1 MTRTVITNAVIV
13 TCDDASSVVEG
24 ASVAFEGGLITAVS
38 RVPIDP
44 RPGDVVIDARGGIV
58 LPGLVNAHSHLAMT
72 LLRGV
77 ADGTDLGA
85 FLATLLPIEGALV
98 DAEVV
103 ATGTEL
109 AGVELLRSGCTAA
122 LDMYFFPGSAQAAAL
137 GVGLTVHTGPVFIEF
152 PGPDGL
158 VWPARVAW
166 SRRYLE
172 DQDADNRWVCP
183 HSTYLLSEEQ
193 LRDVAA
199 IADETGARV
208 HVHAAETT
216 AEMAQVAERH
226 AGRTPVQVLADVGL
240 LHDRTVLAH
249 AVHVTDHDIDLIA
262 AAGAHVSHNPAS
274 NAKLASGLAP
284 VRKMLDAGVN
294 VALGTDGASS
304 ANDLDLWMAMRLAS
318 FLPSIM
324 HGDPGEI
331 TADDVVRMATV
342 NGAKAMGRGATHGSI
357 EIGKVAD
364 LIVLDGRAAAITP
377 SYDPL
382 STLAYSTSR
391 AEVLDVFVAGA
402 HVVDGGNV
410 VTVPVDLHDR
420 VGVLAARVTDL
431 RRMDDVL

>member
-1 MTRTVITNAVIV
+1 MTRLLIANAVIV
-13 TCDDASSVVEG
+13 TCDDASSVLNN
-24 ASVAFEGGLITAVS
+24 ASAAIEGGLFTAVS
-38 RVPIDP
+38 TAPIEA
-44 RPGDVVIDARGGIV
+44 RRGDVVIDARGGIV
-58 LPGLVNAHSHLAMT
+58 LPGLVNAHAHLAMT

-77 ADGTDLGA
+77 ADGTDLDA

-109 AGVELLRSGCTAA
+109 AAVELLRSGCTAA
-122 LDMYFFPGSAQAAAL
+122 LDMYFFPRSAGAAATR
-137 GVGLTVHTGPVFIEF
+137 VGLMVHTGPVFIGF
-152 PGPDGL
+152 PGPDDL
-158 VWPARVAW
+158 VWPARLAW

-172 DQDADNRWVCP
+172 DQDADTRWVCP

-193 LRDVAA
+193 LRDVARLA
-199 IADETGARV
+199 EETGARV

-226 AGRTPVQVLADVGL
+226 GGRTPVQVLADVGL
-240 LHDRTVLAH
+240 LNDRTVLAH
-249 AVHVTDHDIDLIA
+249 AVHVTDHDIGLIA

-342 NGAKAMGRGATHGSI
+342 NGAKALGRGATHGSI
-357 EIGKVAD
+357 EVGKVAD
-364 LIVLDGRAAAITP
+364 LVVLDGGAAALTP
-377 SYDPL
+377 SYEPM

-391 AEVLDVFVAGA
+391 AEVSHVLVAGA
-402 HVVDGGNV
+402 QVVDAGRV
-410 VTVPVDLHDR
+410 VTLPVDLFDR
-420 VGVLAARVTDL
+420 VAALAERVTEL
-431 RRMDDVL
+431 RRVGGAS

>member
-1 MTRTVITNAVIV
+1 MTRTIITNASIV
-13 TCDDASSVVEG
+13 TCDDAGSVLTG
-24 ASVAFEGGLITAVS
+24 ASVAIEDRLITAIS
-38 RVPIDP
+38 SARIDE

-58 LPGLVNAHSHLAMT
+58 MPGLVNAHTHLAMT

-77 ADGTDLGA
+77 ADGTDLEA

-98 DAEVV
+98 DAEVA
-103 ATGTEL
+103 ATGNEL
-109 AGVELLRSGCTAA
+109 AAVELLRSGCTAA
-122 LDMYFFPGSAQAAAL
+122 LDMYFFPGSARAAAAR
-137 GVGLTVHTGPVFIEF
+137 VGIAVHTGPVFIEF
-152 PGPDGL
+152 PGPDDL
-158 VWPARVAW
+158 VWPARLAW

-172 DQDADNRWVCP
+172 AQDADNRWVCP
-183 HSTYLLSEEQ
+183 HSTYLLSEDQ

-199 IADETGARV
+199 LAGETGARV
-208 HVHAAETT
+208 HVHAAETI
-216 AEMAQVAERH
+216 AEIAQVAQRH
-226 AGRTPVQVLADVGL
+226 GGRTPVQVLAEVGL

-249 AVHVTDHDIDLIA
+249 AVHVTDADIDLIA

-331 TADDVVRMATV
+331 TATDVVRMATM
-342 NGAKAMGRGATHGSI
+342 NGAKALGRRSTHGSV
-357 EIGKVAD
+357 EVGKVAD
-364 LIVLDGRAAAITP
+364 VVVLDGRAAAITP
-377 SYDPL
+377 SHDPL

-391 AEVLDVFVAGA
+391 AEVSHVFVAGA
-402 HVVDGGNV
+402 HVVDGGCV

-420 VGVLAARVTDL
+420 VAVLADRVVEL
-431 RRMDDVL
+431 RRAGGVS

>member
-1 MTRTVITNAVIV
+1 MTRTIIANAAVV
-13 TCDDASSVVEG
+13 TCDDASSVFTG
-24 ASVAFEGGLITAVS
+24 ASVTIDDGLITAVS
-38 RVPIDP
+38 AVPIDS

-58 LPGLVNAHSHLAMT
+58 LPGLVNAHTHLAMT

-77 ADGTDLGA
+77 ADGTDLDA

-98 DAEVV
+98 DAEVA

-109 AGVELLRSGCTAA
+109 AAVELLRSGCTAA
-122 LDMYFFPGSAQAAAL
+122 LDMYFFPGSARAAAAR
-137 GVGLTVHTGPVFIEF
+137 VGIAVHTGPVFIEF
-152 PGPDGL
+152 PGPDDL
-158 VWPARVAW
+158 VWPARLAW

-172 DQDADNRWVCP
+172 AQDADSRWVCP

-199 IADETGARV
+199 LANEMGARV
-208 HVHAAETT
+208 HVHVAETR

-226 AGRTPVQVLADVGL
+226 GGRTPVQVLADVGL

-249 AVHVTDHDIDLIA
+249 AVHVNDADIDLVA
-262 AAGAHVSHNPAS
+262 AAGAHVAHNPAS

-324 HGDPGEI
+324 HGDPGEL
-331 TADDVVRMATV
+331 TATDVVRMATV
-342 NGAKAMGRGATHGSI
+342 NGARALGRGSTHGSI
-357 EIGKVAD
+357 EVGKVAD
-364 LIVLDGRAAAITP
+364 VVVLDGRAAAITP

-391 AEVLDVFVAGA
+391 AEVSHVFVGGA
-402 HVVDGGNV
+402 HVVDGSRV
-410 VTVPVDLHDR
+410 VTVPIDLHDR
-420 VGVLAARVTDL
+420 VAVLAERVVEL
-431 RRMDDVL
+431 RQAGGAS

>member
-1 MTRTVITNAVIV
+1 MTRTIITNASIV
-13 TCDDASSVVEG
+13 TCDDAGSVLTG
-24 ASVAFEGGLITAVS
+24 ASVAIEDRLITAIS
-38 RVPIDP
+38 SARIDE

-58 LPGLVNAHSHLAMT
+58 MPGLVNAHTHLAMT

-77 ADGTDLGA
+77 ADGTDLEA

-98 DAEVV
+98 DAEVA
-103 ATGTEL
+103 ATGNEL
-109 AGVELLRSGCTAA
+109 AAVELLRSGCTAA
-122 LDMYFFPGSAQAAAL
+122 LDMYFFPGSARAAAAR
-137 GVGLTVHTGPVFIEF
+137 VGIAVHTGPVFIEF
-152 PGPDGL
+152 PGPDDL
-158 VWPARVAW
+158 VWPARLAW

-172 DQDADNRWVCP
+172 AQDADNRWVCP
-183 HSTYLLSEEQ
+183 HSTYLLSEDQ
-193 LRDVAA
+193 LRDVAVLA
-199 IADETGARV
+199 GETGARV
-208 HVHAAETT
+208 HVHAAETI
-216 AEMAQVAERH
+216 AEIAQVAQRH
-226 AGRTPVQVLADVGL
+226 GGRTPVQVLADVGL

-249 AVHVTDHDIDLIA
+249 AVHVTDADIDLIA

-331 TADDVVRMATV
+331 TATDVVRMATT
-342 NGAKAMGRGATHGSI
+342 NGAKALGRRSTHGSV
-357 EIGKVAD
+357 EVGKVAD
-364 LIVLDGRAAAITP
+364 VVVLDGRAAAITP
-377 SYDPL
+377 SHDPL

-391 AEVLDVFVAGA
+391 AEVSHVFVAGA
-402 HVVDGGNV
+402 HVVDGGRV

-420 VGVLAARVTDL
+420 VAVLADRVVEL
-431 RRMDDVL
+431 RRAGGVS